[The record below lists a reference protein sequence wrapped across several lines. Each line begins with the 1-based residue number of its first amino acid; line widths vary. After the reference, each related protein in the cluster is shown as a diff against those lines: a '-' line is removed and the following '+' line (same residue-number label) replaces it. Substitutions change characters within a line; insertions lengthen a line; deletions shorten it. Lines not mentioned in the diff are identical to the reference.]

1 MERNPE
7 FIADDT
13 QDTFVPTVE
22 VVFPY
27 EKLSVPFT
35 KAIKTYLIDEEAL
48 LKAAKEAAKATD
60 DDNQFLDVKFEEL
73 FNIPVTDGNAYNAK
87 VAQYTKEGRVESSG
101 SQLAVVSI
109 DIDYEGI
116 EAPMMI
122 ISVPA
127 PIPTVTSTTTSY
139 VQSPPTVTTNPQY
152 GLPTAPTIN
161 NSNILET
168 LLNTQASVTITGN
181 IFSSGASF
189 GPSGGSLISTFFALP
204 VRPGSSE
211 DRSSPGVV
219 TLNTAEGNH
228 LNLYLAT
235 AGGHQIGDYEYIL
248 DHAVPHLLNDPEY
261 DVVQIGPNKIFYDNF
276 VYSVT
281 NSHLETNIG
290 ALTFEIVDDVPVA
303 TNQNGG
309 TVTEA
314 DIMTIGTA
322 QSNVPESL
330 TGSLIDPP
338 MNRFGAD
345 GGTVTNVTIPNGTTQ
360 FGFGSVTV
368 LTAEGNTL
376 TVNQATG
383 NYTYTLTNPLH
394 NTNNQPIIE
403 VFTYE
408 FTDGDGSI
416 ASANLSITINDD
428 IPIAT
433 EKTNSASETLY
444 FVNGSEVAMGNL
456 ITDNNGFGISLFGA
470 DGGVI
475 SSVNGATDASDGQ
488 VDGII
493 EVATTYGDI
502 TVYVTAQSG
511 HQVGDYEYRVDGA
524 KTVLA
529 NDNLIT
535 VMDTI
540 NYVLTD
546 NDGSTDNAD
555 LLVTITL
562 NQAPTAVDDTG
573 QTDENVILNV
583 LAANG
588 VLINDTDP
596 NPGDTKAV
604 SAVEGNAANV
614 GVPFALISTAIVQLE
629 ADGAYSYNPNG
640 AFNYLAVGSQTTDVF
655 SYTLRDAE
663 GLTSDATVTITINGV
678 NNAPVAVDDSNT
690 THGNIVINVNTVN
703 DPNNLLINDTD
714 DTGDTFVIS
723 AVNGLAG
730 NVGVQFALPSGALL
744 TVNADGTYSYDP
756 NGAFAATDTDSFTYE
771 ITDNHGLTSN
781 VATVTINVIVPPIIL
796 DLQDDGIQL
805 ISPSESQV
813 SFNFLGREQ
822 PTTIG
827 WVSGEDGI
835 LAIDLNDDKIIN
847 GLEEFTFTHPNA
859 KTDLEALR
867 LQYDSNFDGILDM
880 KDKDWLRFGIWQD
893 QNENGICEPGEF
905 QSLAE
910 RGIAAINLVS
920 DQQQQTIDGNII
932 FGMSTYQTI
941 DGQIHQLADVG
952 FGI

>member
-7 FIADDT
+7 FIADT
-13 QDTFVPTVE
+13 EDTFIPTVE
-22 VVFPY
+22 VIFPY
-27 EKLSVPFT
+27 EKLSVPFA
-35 KAIKTYLIDEEAL
+35 KAIKTYLVLDEEAL
-48 LKAAKEAAKATD
+48 LKAAKEAANATE
-60 DDNQFLDVKFEEL
+60 DDNKFLDVKFEEL

-87 VAQYTKEGRVESSG
+87 VAQYTKEGRVDSSG
-101 SQLAVVSI
+101 SQLAIVSI
-109 DIDYEGI
+109 DLDYEAI
-116 EAPMMI
+116 EAPTMI

-127 PIPTVTSTTTSY
+127 PIPTVTSSTPNY

-152 GLPTAPTIN
+152 GLPTAPAIN
-161 NSNILET
+161 NTNILET
-168 LLNTQASVTITGN
+168 LLNTQAAVTIAGN
-181 IFSSGASF
+181 IFSKGASF
-189 GPSGGSLISTFFALP
+189 GPSGGNIISAFFALP
-204 VRPGSSE
+204 VRSGSSE
-211 DRSSPGVV
+211 DRTSPTVV

-235 AGGHQIGDYEYIL
+235 AGGHQMGDYEYIL

-261 DVVQIGPNKIFYDNF
+261 DVVQIGQTKIFSDNF

-290 ALTFEIVDDVPVA
+290 TLTFEITDDVPVA
-303 TNQNGG
+303 TNQNGS
-309 TVTEA
+309 TITEA
-314 DIMTIGTA
+314 NILTIGTA
-322 QSNVPESL
+322 QSNVPAIL

-338 MNRFGAD
+338 TNRFGAD
-345 GGTVTNVTIPNGTTQ
+345 GGTVTNVTIPNGITQ
-360 FGFGSVTV
+360 FGLGSLTV
-368 LTAEGNTL
+368 FTAEGNTL
-376 TVNQATG
+376 TVNQTTG
-383 NYTYTLTNPLH
+383 IYTYTLANPLH
-394 NTNNQPIIE
+394 NTNNQPIVE

-444 FVNGSEVAMGNL
+444 FVNGSEVATGNL

-475 SSVNGATDASDGQ
+475 SAVNGATDASDGQ

-502 TVYVTAQSG
+502 TVYITAQSG
-511 HQVGDYEYRVDGA
+511 HQVGDYEYRIDGA

-535 VMDTI
+535 VIDTI

-583 LAANG
+583 LAVNG

-629 ADGAYSYNPNG
+629 ADGAYSYNPND
-640 AFNYLAVGSQTTDVF
+640 AFNYLAVGSQTTDAF
-655 SYTLRDAE
+655 SYTMRDAE

-730 NVGVQFALPSGALL
+730 NVGKSFAWQVAEENYDHYVIELSSFQLDGMYSFKADIGILLNITPDHLDRYEYSLQNYINSKFRILQNQTKNDAFIYCADDTLIETELLKLNPVAQCYPFSIHKEEGMSAFIKDNQIQLNIQNKLFTMSIFELALQGKHNL
-744 TVNADGTYSYDP
+744 YNSM
-756 NGAFAATDTDSFTYE
+756 AAGVAARILDIRKEVIRDSFADFRNAEHRMEFVT
-771 ITDNHGLTSN
+771 TVHG
-781 VATVTINVIVPPIIL
+781 VDFINDSKL
-796 DLQDDGIQL
+796 
-805 ISPSESQV
+805 
-813 SFNFLGREQ
+813 
-822 PTTIG
+822 PT
-827 WVSGEDGI
+827 
-835 LAIDLNDDKIIN
+835 
-847 GLEEFTFTHPNA
+847 
-859 KTDLEALR
+859 
-867 LQYDSNFDGILDM
+867 
-880 KDKDWLRFGIWQD
+880 
-893 QNENGICEPGEF
+893 
-905 QSLAE
+905 
-910 RGIAAINLVS
+910 
-920 DQQQQTIDGNII
+920 
-932 FGMSTYQTI
+932 
-941 DGQIHQLADVG
+941 
-952 FGI
+952 